1 MQSSTWQT
9 HGDGFKQLVSSIPIE
24 ENEETLRG
32 ETGKTRN
39 VHGVRLAMGELS
51 PYNKLASRA
60 KNQSVPER
68 KVVACFLFH
77 HGKDKDESL

>member
-9 HGDGFKQLVSSIPIE
+9 HGDGFKQQVSSIPVE

-51 PYNKLASRA
+51 PYNKLSRA
-60 KNQSVPER
+60 KNQRVQER